1 MEMNRYGDPE
11 KFAIDYLIK
20 NEYKLKEDYNNF
32 AGQVVKIAIEALE
45 KQIAK
50 KAKSTGMKF
59 KALDVETKEVVMYE
73 CSPCPSCEKWLSK
86 IYKYCPHCGQR
97 IEED

>member
-1 MEMNRYGDPE
+1 MDYESALEYIHHCIDVGNIIFEIPE
-11 KFAIDYLIK
+11 DEEIINAIK
-20 NEYKLKEDYNNF
+20 
-32 AGQVVKIAIEALE
+32 VALE
-45 KQIAK
+45 KQIPK
-50 KAKSTGMKF
+50 KIGNTGMEF

-97 IEED
+97 IEES